1 MVSNAADTRMRVV
14 IAMLLS
20 FFLSNNINLVGA
32 FTGHSMHSSFL
43 ATNTLYTGA
52 SIQQSRLFQESPLST
67 AADSELLPA
76 LDSIASSNTISTT
89 YNNNNNNNNN
99 VDDDPN
105 TAVTTLASTILAML
119 AGDEASAEALAGG
132 AARKQQMI
140 KAAFE
145 AYDDCASGVLSR
157 EEAQA
162 LFTNLSKS
170 IVTELATSSAES
182 NNKGGGVARAHAQ
195 RVLADDESGDTI
207 SRVATKLMLLADE
220 NGDGKISL
228 MELAGM
234 FETVYDANNNQKHGN
249 DDNSKRTSNT
259 FPQPLRALAGSL
271 QLLPPTEGTDVAEYT
286 ASNRTADE
294 WHMGVPG
301 DDHTLRQVSIGRD
314 LSVVG
319 LGRSADASAYFL
331 PELGLV
337 LDAGINVKS
346 LAPKTVLLTH
356 GHRDHIAALPTHF
369 SYRGPKS
376 SKTGTTLY
384 APERIVPL
392 IERFL
397 LAEAQLNYGDPSQ
410 TDEETMMALG
420 PFDIR
425 PVQDGMEILLPKTAY
440 QGSPT
445 PIGIQVFEAPH
456 KSGVPAVSYGIY
468 RSKTRLKEEYAHLP
482 KNELGALLRDNKNIT
497 LTEHYAEGLLF
508 YTGDTTISL
517 LRERWRD
524 ILPKY
529 PYMIHE
535 VTFLGMPSAKLDATT
550 AQKGHTHYSQLHPW
564 ISAFPDTTFILV
576 HWSLRY
582 SKQDVLDFFDEQYGG
597 VPKNVVLWI

>member
-1 MVSNAADTRMRVV
+1 M
-14 IAMLLS
+14 IL
-20 FFLSNNINLVGA
+20 
-32 FTGHSMHSSFL
+32 
-43 ATNTLYTGA
+43 
-52 SIQQSRLFQESPLST
+52 
-67 AADSELLPA
+67 
-76 LDSIASSNTISTT
+76 
-89 YNNNNNNNNN
+89 
-99 VDDDPN
+99 
-105 TAVTTLASTILAML
+105 TTLDCPNGSNDGGTGVDLNGSMNNSTRN
-119 AGDEASAEALAGG
+119 S
-132 AARKQQMI
+132 
-140 KAAFE
+140 
-145 AYDDCASGVLSR
+145 SP
-157 EEAQA
+157 
-162 LFTNLSKS
+162 
-170 IVTELATSSAES
+170 TSSRSKA
-182 NNKGGGVARAHAQ
+182 GGVARAHAR

-220 NGDGKISL
+220 DGDGRISL

-234 FETVYDANNNQKHGN
+234 FETVYDANNGGRQLQSDG
-249 DDNSKRTSNT
+249 DNMSTSSKRTSST

-271 QLLPPTEGTDVAEYT
+271 QLLPPTEGTGVAEYT

-301 DDHTLRQVSIGRD
+301 DDHTLLQVSIGRD

-369 SYRGPKS
+369 AYRGPKS
-376 SKTGTTLY
+376 SATGTTLY
-384 APERIVPL
+384 APKRIVPL
-392 IERFL
+392 IQRFL
-397 LAEAQLNYGDPSQ
+397 LAEAQLNYGDPTQ
-410 TDEETMMALG
+410 TDEETTAALG

-425 PVQDGMEILLPKTAY
+425 PVQDGMEILLPKGSY

-468 RSKTRLKEEYAHLP
+468 RSKTRLKEEFADLP
-482 KNELGALLRDNKNIT
+482 KNELGALLRDNKNIS
-497 LTEHYAEGLLF
+497 LTEHYAEGILF

-535 VTFLGMPSAKLDATT
+535 VTFMGMPSSELDTVT
-550 AQKGHTHYSQLHPW
+550 AQKGHTHYAQLHPW
-564 ISAFPDTTFILV
+564 ISAFPNTTFICV